1 VSLFE
6 ILKIFI
12 EQTFK
17 LINIDPLLKS
27 RERHRLSSLG
37 VDLFSLYTS
46 LNGIYVTG
54 LLIVR
59 EIEQTIERWDR
70 YRTEGRAEEPIK
82 FAHLI

>member
-27 RERHRLSSLG
+27 RERHRLSSGRVPNSG
-37 VDLFSLYTS
+37 V
-46 LNGIYVTG
+46 GAVGKWPAAATG
-54 LLIVR
+54 
-59 EIEQTIERWDR
+59 
-70 YRTEGRAEEPIK
+70 EGLA
-82 FAHLI
+82 